1 MKKVKKNW
9 FDKMKHASIHLRK
22 RKAPNQEVNPQQ
34 LA

>member
-1 MKKVKKNW
+1 LKKVKKNW
-9 FDKMKHASIHLRK
+9 YHKLKRASIHLRK